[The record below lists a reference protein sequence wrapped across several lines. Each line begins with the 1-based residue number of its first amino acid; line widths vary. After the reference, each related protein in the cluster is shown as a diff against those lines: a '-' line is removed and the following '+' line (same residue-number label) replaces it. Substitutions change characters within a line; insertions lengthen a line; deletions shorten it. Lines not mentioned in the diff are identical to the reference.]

1 MKRSYLTFAALG
13 ALGALIFA
21 SLAIAKLTIYEN
33 EVNGKQA
40 FSSLKELKGKK
51 CKKSWRKKQSL
62 GFTVDGGRTECSWKL
77 PVEGDSKQPDH
88 TLQAL
93 GKVANGTDKKA
104 KEQSFVGL
112 RIRANRKQGYE
123 MRVFPKPRRW
133 EFLRNG
139 KVVEEGTER
148 EIGAIGKKNLMRVA
162 SEGNTVVARI
172 NNAVLTTFKD
182 SEAGGVG
189 GRKALLIAGVD
200 GRTRKDAVGFFD
212 GIKLILPSP

>member
-1 MKRSYLTFAALG
+1 MKLISLTTAAVC
-13 ALGALIFA
+13 ALIFA
-21 SLAIAKLTIYEN
+21 SVALAKVTIYEN
-33 EVNGKQA
+33 EVNGKSGFA
-40 FSSLKELKGKK
+40 SLKEFAGKN

-77 PVEGDSKQPDH
+77 PIEGDSNQPDH

-123 MRVFPKPRRW
+123 MRIYPKPRRW

-139 KVVEEGTER
+139 KVVEAGTER
-148 EIGAIGKKNLMRVA
+148 AIGAIGKKNLMRLA
-162 SEGNTVVARI
+162 SEGNTVVPRI
-172 NNAVLTTFKD
+172 NNVELTTFKD
-182 SEAGGVG
+182 PEADGVG
-189 GRKALLIAGVD
+189 GRKALLVSGV
-200 GRTRKDAVGFFD
+200 GQKTRKDATGFFD
-212 GIKLILPSP
+212 QIKLILPNP